1 MYAFIYPNR
10 HCMDLF
16 QLCIQMYV
24 VFSDVISQSC
34 LHNIIHK
41 LLSCICNRNR
51 PTSNTFYLCL
61 SASLQEVDLAY
72 KPVDFNPMRKIS
84 YTFSL
89 VSTLETY
96 EYPTYPAI
104 REIDDENE
112 YEPGSYMSMGNL
124 NCKED
129 EHAKRELSSIEE
141 DREESVSCNKE
152 INFSSEMGESTETKI
167 SELNLST
174 GYVSETGVTGTDGNV
189 AQNFGNSV
197 HGLNFSLEE
206 LCQQT
211 LVDADRGDLGER
223 KVSVSC
229 AGYVEEE
236 DVAGGSGSQGY
247 QNELSLQMP
256 VIYNVGFEMT
266 PSASSGVYIEESDP
280 QQAPAMLPEIEEE
293 ESSDEPTRPDCAF
306 DLESPDS
313 SMDGQSTQPH
323 HSQDNI
329 NEKDVPLQEPAADS
343 GFSMDMME
351 VESHMASFPG
361 SHAANVAHTGYIQ
374 SNSSMASSGY
384 GSESGSS
391 IYQSRLASTS
401 SYVTDASTAPSAYI
415 PSNTSTASSG
425 YVSEA
430 SVSTYKRGS
439 SASQVGCG
447 TPRMPQFSSIGWGSN
462 SEYLTESSLCGS
474 PSPLTFSRKS
484 LDVTGYV
491 TESQEPVYEAQ
502 GNNEISPVSVS
513 LEHSKIGVDS
523 LTYHSDA
530 DPYVES
536 AVTKLQNACPREKK
550 ASIVCPPPEMSGSS
564 GDVIGSSSGYEDEE
578 MPASWGY
585 IPYPDH
591 NSDVASTSH
600 KQSSFSED
608 RRLSC
613 KTDAAALDC
622 HSAQSFSGRRDNGT
636 VDISGRVQQDH
647 LTTSSAAAAAGEDG
661 LTCHESLPPLSS
673 ACDFNTSSE
682 VYESQALPTEQ
693 SKPAALLCLPLNSS
707 ESPYINPTQLSFLHP
722 SSSGVSVP
730 KPGIEISMP
739 AVSGSTDSTAAS
751 LECDLESLKHHHGD
765 ASSNTVAPVNGYV
778 YLEV

>member
-1 MYAFIYPNR
+1 
-10 HCMDLF
+10 
-16 QLCIQMYV
+16 
-24 VFSDVISQSC
+24 
-34 LHNIIHK
+34 
-41 LLSCICNRNR
+41 
-51 PTSNTFYLCL
+51 
-61 SASLQEVDLAY
+61 
-72 KPVDFNPMRKIS
+72 MRKIS

-104 REIDDENE
+104 REIDNESE
-112 YEPGSYMSMGNL
+112 YEPGSYVSMGNL

-167 SELNLST
+167 SELNLSP

-197 HGLNFSLEE
+197 HSLNFSFEE

-211 LVDADRGDLGER
+211 LVDADCGDLGER

-236 DVAGGSGSQGY
+236 DVAGGSREYQNEEDVVGGSREYQNEEDVVGGSLEYQNEEDVAGGSLEYQNEEDVVGGSRGY
-247 QNELSLQMP
+247 QNELSLLQMP

-280 QQAPAMLPEIEEE
+280 QQAQAMLPEIEEE
-293 ESSDEPTRPDCAF
+293 EEGNFTIDDHSECHDSDEPTRPDCAF

-313 SMDGQSTQPH
+313 SMDDQSTQPY
-323 HSQDNI
+323 SQDNI
-329 NEKDVPLQEPAADS
+329 NEKDVPLQEPAVDS

-351 VESHMASFPG
+351 VVPNMASFPG
-361 SHAANVAHTGYIQ
+361 SHAANVHTGYIP

-401 SYVTDASTAPSAYI
+401 SYVTDASTALSAYI

-484 LDVTGYV
+484 SDMSGYV
-491 TESQEPVYEAQ
+491 TESQEPVYKAQ
-502 GNNEISPVSVS
+502 GDNETSPVSIS
-513 LEHSKIGVDS
+513 LEHSKIKVDS
-523 LTYHSDA
+523 LTYHSNA
-530 DPYVES
+530 DPYVEN
-536 AVTKLQNACPREKK
+536 AVTKPQNACPREKK

-564 GDVIGSSSGYEDEE
+564 ADVIGSSSGYEDEE
-578 MPASWGY
+578 TPASWGY

-591 NSDVASTSH
+591 HSDAPSASH

-608 RRLSC
+608 FQLSC
-613 KTDAAALDC
+613 ETDAAALDR
-622 HSAQSFSGRRDNGT
+622 HSAQSFSGRHSSQSFSGRRDNGI
-636 VDISGRVQQDH
+636 VDISQQDH
-647 LTTSSAAAAAGEDG
+647 LTTSAAAGEDG
-661 LTCHESLPPLSS
+661 FTCHESLPPL
-673 ACDFNTSSE
+673 TSSE

-693 SKPAALLCLPLNSS
+693 SKPVALLCLPLNSS

-739 AVSGSTDSTAAS
+739 AVSGSADSTAAN
-751 LECDLESLKHHHGD
+751 LDLESLKHHHGD

-778 YLEV
+778 YLEA